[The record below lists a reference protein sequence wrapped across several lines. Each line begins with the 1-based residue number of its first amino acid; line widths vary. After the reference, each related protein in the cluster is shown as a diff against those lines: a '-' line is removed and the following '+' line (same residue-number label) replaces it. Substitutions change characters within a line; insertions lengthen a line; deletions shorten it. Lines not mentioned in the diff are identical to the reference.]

1 MLRTRYLLRGVVQG
15 VGFRPHVAAVA
26 ARHRITG
33 LCGNNDL
40 EVFVEA
46 QALSEDIL
54 DAFISDVLATLP
66 PLAHVVTVTQSSCPP
81 ISHETDFRI
90 VASEHLPGARTLI
103 PPDVATCPDCL
114 ADMADPNNRR
124 YRYPFTTCT
133 HCGSR
138 LSIIEDLP
146 YDRPLTTMKHFP
158 MCPQCAK
165 EYSDPHDRRYHAQPI
180 SCPDCGPSL
189 WVEATETHGRPPLR
203 LRVDDP
209 IAYCRD
215 AISRGK
221 IVAVKGLG
229 GFHLMCDATNDE
241 AVRTLRERKHRPT
254 KPLAVMIP
262 DVEKA
267 GELAR
272 LDADT
277 TAALTDP
284 AHPIVLVPTTSKQR
298 LKLSLLI
305 APGLDY
311 VGLVLPYTPL
321 HTLLVDSPVVATSAN
336 NSGEPLCWDNDVARE
351 NLTHLADVF
360 LMHDRPIHIPVED
373 SVVVPSAHGIVPI
386 RRSRGFAPLPLTI
399 PTFAEAGQPAL
410 STLAVGGEL
419 KNTFTLAHEDYA
431 HISSHIGDM
440 GSWPSQQAFHRA
452 VDQMLSMQR
461 TRPDLLVCDL
471 HPSYATTA
479 WAQRYSE
486 SNDIPLV
493 QVQHH
498 EAHAMAL
505 LAEHRACG
513 TPAVILAA
521 DGTGYGHDNTIWGGE
536 LLSYHPDTGFER
548 TWHVPTF
555 ELVGGDRAVQH
566 PWRIAAGIAH
576 AWDLD
581 WDCGKESS
589 ILSHTSAAE
598 IELVESQLSSGFGV
612 VRTSSLGRVFDAA
625 AAIVGIRP
633 PSFEAE
639 SAMLFEAAARN
650 CEKRESEATSFPE
663 AFAELLETR
672 NPWTFHHAVAQILQ
686 HHIDEAAVGMSTGL
700 TGGCALNQLLSSM
713 LRVDMRHQIVP
724 PNDGGLSLG
733 QAVLGRWTVSTA

>member
-15 VGFRPHVAAVA
+15 VGFRPHVATVA

-46 QALSEDIL
+46 QALSEDNL

-90 VASEHLPGARTLI
+90 VASEHIPGARTLI

-133 HCGSR
+133 HCGPR

-146 YDRPLTTMKHFP
+146 YDRPLTTMKLFP

-254 KPLAVMIP
+254 KPLAVMVP
-262 DVEKA
+262 DTDTA
-267 GELAR
+267 RELAD
-272 LDADT
+272 LDTEAA
-277 TAALTDP
+277 AALTDP
-284 AHPIVLVPTTSKQR
+284 AHPIVLAPTSCKQR
-298 LKLSLLI
+298 KKLSPYI
-305 APGLDY
+305 APDLDY

-461 TRPDLLVCDL
+461 TPPTCWSAIFIPAMPPPLGHSAIANPTIFRLFRFSIMKPMRWRFLLNTAHVVHQRSFWPQTAPAMGTTIRSGVASFFPIILILDSSARGTSPPLNLLV
-471 HPSYATTA
+471 A
-479 WAQRYSE
+479 
-486 SNDIPLV
+486 
-493 QVQHH
+493 
-498 EAHAMAL
+498 
-505 LAEHRACG
+505 
-513 TPAVILAA
+513 
-521 DGTGYGHDNTIWGGE
+521 
-536 LLSYHPDTGFER
+536 
-548 TWHVPTF
+548 
-555 ELVGGDRAVQH
+555 
-566 PWRIAAGIAH
+566 IAR
-576 AWDLD
+576 
-581 WDCGKESS
+581 SS
-589 ILSHTSAAE
+589 IRGG
-598 IELVESQLSSGFGV
+598 SQQASRMRGV
-612 VRTSSLGRVFDAA
+612 WTG
-625 AAIVGIRP
+625 IVGKNRR
-633 PSFEAE
+633 F
-639 SAMLFEAAARN
+639 
-650 CEKRESEATSFPE
+650 FP
-663 AFAELLETR
+663 T
-672 NPWTFHHAVAQILQ
+672 H
-686 HHIDEAAVGMSTGL
+686 
-700 TGGCALNQLLSSM
+700 
-713 LRVDMRHQIVP
+713 LRQRS
-724 PNDGGLSLG
+724 N
-733 QAVLGRWTVSTA
+733 